1 MKRSKT
7 KQSNNGTDESLL
19 KVQHRLNAVKSPE
32 VAKIDDYSNRLDDL
46 YLDFLA
52 HETKG
57 VSSQIER
64 NVARFMRPLFEQ
76 AAGQLNIEIGNTK
89 ETFRLYSE
97 IYLFISTFIKTHGRK
112 SKKAPPLDE
121 IKNQVK
127 EFLFWKDLEP
137 KLIHYWSLEFADK
150 PFVMPDDRQQ
160 FYQRYGLN
168 KQNYSIEDRLREIE
182 YGAKDLLGVD
192 AAYPVGKRI
201 IFSVEHPD
209 VFHAGLAI
217 IPIISEMKEK
227 GIAVELVRGAYK
239 YESGKYKGQI
249 IEEIS
254 LLCHF
259 GAEDQKA
266 LILDWLEPFGQESY
280 LYLAED
286 GLTTS
291 IKISNGERT
300 EYGYWTKIQSIP
312 KESLKEGQG
321 FSVLKGECFQA
332 IPKSTSSLQ
341 AA

>member
-7 KQSNNGTDESLL
+7 KQSNNGTDESLI
-19 KVQHRLNAVKSPE
+19 KVQHRLKAVKNPE
-32 VAKIDDYSNRLDDL
+32 AAKIDDYSNRLDDL

-57 VSSQIER
+57 VASQIER

-76 AAGQLNIEIGNTK
+76 AANKLNIVIGNTR

-97 IYLFISTFIKTHGRK
+97 IYLFISTFVKTHGHK

-127 EFLFWKDLEP
+127 EFLFWRDLEP

-150 PFVMPDDRQQ
+150 PFLMPDDRQE

-168 KQNYSIEDRLREIE
+168 RQNYSIKDRLREVE
-182 YGAKDLLGVD
+182 YSAKGLLGVD
-192 AAYPVGKRI
+192 ATCTVGKRI

-209 VFHAGLAI
+209 VFHADLAI

-227 GIAVELVRGAYK
+227 GIDVELVRGAYK
-239 YESGKYKGQI
+239 YESGKYKGKV

-259 GAEDQKA
+259 STEEQKT

-300 EYGYWTKIQSIP
+300 EYGYWTKVQSIP
-312 KESLKEGQG
+312 KESLQEGQG
-321 FSVLKGECFQA
+321 FSILNGECFQA
-332 IPKSTSSLQ
+332 IQKSASNLR